1 MFNRSTILGRLG
13 ADITINKTQTGK
25 NVISF
30 QIANDRPKVKGQ
42 ERADTDWISCQAWNK
57 TAELIALYFHKGD
70 KILVSGRLQTREW
83 KNRDGVKVTQTEI
96 IVDTFESMTG
106 RAMTKADSTIPSDN
120 TDPTQSYISEPNF
133 AEDFNTGPMLDINS
147 DDLPF

>member
-1 MFNRSTILGRLG
+1 MGRLG

-25 NVISF
+25 SVISF
-30 QIANDRPKVKGQ
+30 QIANDRPKAKGQ
-42 ERADTDWISCQAWNK
+42 ERADTDWINCQAWNK

-83 KNRDGVKVTQTEI
+83 KNRDGLKVTQTEI
-96 IVDTFESMTG
+96 IVDTFESMSG

-120 TDPTQSYISEPNF
+120 ADTTQSYISEPNF